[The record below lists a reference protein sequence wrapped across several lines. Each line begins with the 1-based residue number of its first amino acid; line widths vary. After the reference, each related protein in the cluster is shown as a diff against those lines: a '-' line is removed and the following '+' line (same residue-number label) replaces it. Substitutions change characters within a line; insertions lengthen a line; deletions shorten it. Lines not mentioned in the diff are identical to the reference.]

1 MSVLTLVTV
10 TFMIQTDIFEDRRRL
25 FTEAFNELSLLS
37 VNTLMLYALLY
48 DDTVGQRRAIGYAI
62 LTIVALLFCV
72 NLAFLFVLFCE

>member
-1 MSVLTLVTV
+1 
-10 TFMIQTDIFEDRRRL
+10 MIQTDIFEDRRRL
-25 FTEAFNELSLLS
+25 FTEAFNEVSLLS

-62 LTIVALLFCV
+62 LTIVGLLFCV